1 MEEAKKKVTGG
12 SRTRSIAFVGLSI
25 AIMAVS
31 AWVTIPLGPI
41 PFTLQMFALAFAILV
56 LTPRQCIAAVA
67 GYLALGAIGVPVFS
81 GMRGGIGVLAGPTG
95 GYLWGYLLGA
105 AAALVVLMVLRSR
118 FPQSA
123 KRDSGVKGLV
133 VDVVAC
139 LMFVAV
145 AYVCGW
151 AQYMA
156 VAGVGPV
163 ASFMTTVAPFVV
175 VDVIKVVAAA
185 ICARAVRAAV
195 PQR

>member
-1 MEEAKKKVTGG
+1 MEEAKKKVVGG

-105 AAALVVLMVLRSR
+105 ACALLVLMALRAR
-118 FPQSA
+118 FPKLAERSA
-123 KRDSGVKGLV
+123 GVKGLV
-133 VDVVAC
+133 VDVLAC
-139 LMFVAV
+139 LVFVAV

-151 AQYMA
+151 SQYMA

-185 ICARAVRAAV
+185 VCARAVRAAL

>member
-1 MEEAKKKVTGG
+1 MEQAKNKVGEA
-12 SRTRSIAFVGLSI
+12 SRTRSIAFVGLTI

-41 PFTLQMFALAFAILV
+41 PITLQMFAFAFAILA
-56 LTPRQCIAAVA
+56 LTPSQCIAAVA
-67 GYLALGAIGVPVFS
+67 GYLAIGALGVPVFS

-105 AAALVVLMVLRSR
+105 AAALIVLGALRKR
-118 FPQSA
+118 LFPEGKSTGA
-123 KRDSGVKGLV
+123 KGLA
-133 VDVVAC
+133 VDVGAC
-139 LMFVAV
+139 LVFVAV

-151 AQYMA
+151 AQFMV

-163 ASFMTTVAPFVV
+163 ASFVSTVAPFVV
-175 VDVIKVVAAA
+175 IDVVKVIAAA
-185 ICARAVRAAV
+185 VCARAVRAAI